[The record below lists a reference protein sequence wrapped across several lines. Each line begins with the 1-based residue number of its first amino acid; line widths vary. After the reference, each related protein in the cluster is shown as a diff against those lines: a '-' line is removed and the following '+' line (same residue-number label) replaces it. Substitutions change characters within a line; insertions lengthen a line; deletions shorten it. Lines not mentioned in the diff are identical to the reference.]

1 MPKIKYKSYT
11 YYRDDEDKQE
21 ETYEVYGV
29 RVYEQKQREY
39 DNSWTEE
46 ITEFLIYSGGWN
58 WVDSKN
64 YESVE

>member
-46 ITEFLIYSGGWN
+46 ITEFLIYSGGWS